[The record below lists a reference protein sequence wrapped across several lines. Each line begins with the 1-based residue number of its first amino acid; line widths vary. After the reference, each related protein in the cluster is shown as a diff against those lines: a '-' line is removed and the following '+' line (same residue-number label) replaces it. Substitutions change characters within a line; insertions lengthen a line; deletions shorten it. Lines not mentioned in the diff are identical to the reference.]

1 MEESLRGLILR
12 EFPHEEI
19 DIRTYSPGTLAFL
32 GDAVYSLVIRTIL
45 VSKGNRQAEK
55 LHNETTF
62 YVRAEQQ
69 AAIGI
74 AVYDLLTEEEK
85 KVYRRGR
92 NSNPY
97 HHAKSSSMEE
107 YLQATALETLC
118 GYLYLQDRT
127 ERLMELLREAHSGQK
142 RKSKYGF
149 EEDYMVH
156 PLTLAC
162 HALALKLRDDEVIAA
177 CLAHDMVEDSA
188 GRVTLDR
195 LPEGRVRDAVRRVSK
210 NMYDPN
216 EKDWEDKY
224 YEEIRKDPLACLVK
238 CLDRVNNLAGM
249 ADAFSREKMI
259 RYIRETE
266 KYYPDLLKVVRVT
279 DRWNDAWWLLRYQ
292 MMTMVEIFKRL
303 L

>member
-1 MEESLRGLILR
+1 MEESLRTLILK

-69 AAIGI
+69 A
-74 AVYDLLTEEEK
+74 EEEK

-107 YLQATALETLC
+107 YLQATALEALC

-127 ERLMELLREAHSGQK
+127 DRLLELLREGIRRAD
-142 RKSKYGF
+142 RK
-149 EEDYMVH
+149 
-156 PLTLAC
+156 
-162 HALALKLRDDEVIAA
+162 
-177 CLAHDMVEDSA
+177 
-188 GRVTLDR
+188 GRLGPR
-195 LPEGRVRDAVRRVSK
+195 K
-210 NMYDPN
+210 IY
-216 EKDWEDKY
+216 EKETGE
-224 YEEIRKDPLACLVK
+224 YEE
-238 CLDRVNNLAGM
+238 N
-249 ADAFSREKMI
+249 E
-259 RYIRETE
+259 
-266 KYYPDLLKVVRVT
+266 
-279 DRWNDAWWLLRYQ
+279 
-292 MMTMVEIFKRL
+292 
-303 L
+303 

>member
-55 LHNETTF
+55 LHN
-62 YVRAEQQ
+62 AEQQ

-127 ERLMELLREAHSGQK
+127 ERLMELLREGI
-142 RKSKYGF
+142 RKTDRKGKLGPRKLHT
-149 EEDYMVH
+149 EETGENEDY
-156 PLTLAC
+156 
-162 HALALKLRDDEVIAA
+162 E
-177 CLAHDMVEDSA
+177 
-188 GRVTLDR
+188 
-195 LPEGRVRDAVRRVSK
+195 
-210 NMYDPN
+210 
-216 EKDWEDKY
+216 
-224 YEEIRKDPLACLVK
+224 
-238 CLDRVNNLAGM
+238 
-249 ADAFSREKMI
+249 
-259 RYIRETE
+259 
-266 KYYPDLLKVVRVT
+266 
-279 DRWNDAWWLLRYQ
+279 
-292 MMTMVEIFKRL
+292 
-303 L
+303 